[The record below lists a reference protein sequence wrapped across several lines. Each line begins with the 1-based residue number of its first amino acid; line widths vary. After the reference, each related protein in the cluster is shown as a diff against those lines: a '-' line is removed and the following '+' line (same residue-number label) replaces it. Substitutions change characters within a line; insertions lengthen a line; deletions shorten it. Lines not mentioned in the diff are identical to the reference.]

1 MTLHIATLR
10 VFMAAKMR
18 DAATDKPLAN
28 PHLERERQAQL
39 KAARTA
45 RGTDDTDRDTAEAVA
60 ELLNPTID
68 EGEER

>member
-1 MTLHIATLR
+1 
-10 VFMAAKMR
+10 MAAKMR

-45 RGTDDTDRDTAEAVA
+45 RGTDDT